1 MKKNFFILSLMIVL
15 SGFGIMAN
23 AQVCKISETGD
34 NVEVFSAVIEDGNT
48 VVVTVGNDSQN
59 NSANVTVT
67 VEVTYKSPT
76 GSATHNYSY
85 TGKIIAKPNQESIV
99 RIRIPESDR
108 TGYKP
113 IKVKVTKIEG
123 TKCM

>member
-1 MKKNFFILSLMIVL
+1 MKKVFLLL
-15 SGFGIMAN
+15 LLALGFCEFTE

-99 RIRIPESDR
+99 RIRIHESDR
-108 TGYKP
+108 NGYKP
-113 IKVKVTKIEG
+113 IKVNVTKIEG
-123 TKCM
+123 TKCL

>member
-1 MKKNFFILSLMIVL
+1 MKKILLLSLIVL
-15 SGFGIMAN
+15 SSLGITAN
-23 AQVCKISETGD
+23 AQICKISETGD

-59 NSANVTVT
+59 TSANVTIT
-67 VEVTYKSPT
+67 IEVTYKSPT
-76 GSATHNYSY
+76 SVATRNYSY
-85 TGKIIAKPNQESIV
+85 TGKVIAKPNQESIV

-108 TGYKP
+108 NGYIP
-113 IKVKVTKIEG
+113 QNVKVTKIEG